1 MKELIEYIKKFD
13 LKSIFITE
21 TNNTIIQLFRYC
33 FVGGVAFVADWLV
46 VVILTETLLHYLVSA
61 AIGFFA
67 GLAVN
72 FALSKLLV
80 FKSDSQ
86 KCGKLGEFLVYAV
99 IGIVGLGITELLM
112 YVFTDVINIHY
123 AVSKI
128 IAAAIVLIWNFF
140 ARKVIL
146 YKK

>member
-21 TNNTIIQLFRYC
+21 TDNTIIQLFRYC
-33 FVGGVAFVADWLV
+33 FVGGAAFVVDWLV
-46 VVILTETLLHYLVSA
+46 MVILTETLLHYLVASVF
-61 AIGFFA
+61 GFIA
-67 GLAVN
+67 GLAAN

-80 FKSDSQ
+80 FKSDSE
-86 KCGKLGEFLVYAV
+86 KCGKLGEFAVYAIIGV
-99 IGIVGLGITELLM
+99 IGLGITEALM
-112 YVFTDVINIHY
+112 YLFTDRLSLHY
-123 AVSKI
+123 AISKI
-128 IAAAIVLIWNFF
+128 AVATIVLIWNFF

>member
-1 MKELIEYIKKFD
+1 MKELIEYIKRFD
-13 LKSIFITE
+13 MKSIFITE
-21 TNNTIIQLFRYC
+21 TENTIIQLFRYC

-61 AIGFFA
+61 AVGFFA

-80 FKSDSQ
+80 FKSDSK
-86 KCGKLGEFLVYAV
+86 KCGKLGEFLIYAA
-99 IGIVGLGITELLM
+99 IGVVGLGLTELLM
-112 YVFTDVINIHY
+112 YFFTDVINIHY

>member
-1 MKELIEYIKKFD
+1 MKELIEYIKRLD

-21 TNNTIIQLFRYC
+21 TENTVIQLFRYC
-33 FVGGVAFVADWLV
+33 FVGGIAFVADWLV

-61 AIGFFA
+61 AVGFFA

-72 FALSKLLV
+72 FVMSKLLV
-80 FKSDSQ
+80 FKADSN
-86 KCGKLGEFLVYAV
+86 KCGKLGEFFIYAA
-99 IGIVGLGITELLM
+99 IGIVGLGLTELLM
-112 YVFTDVINIHY
+112 YVFTDIINVHY

-128 IAAAIVLIWNFF
+128 IAAAIVLVWNFF

>member
-1 MKELIEYIKKFD
+1 MRELIEYIKKLDF
-13 LKSIFITE
+13 KSIFITE
-21 TNNTIIQLFRYC
+21 TENTIIQLFRYC
-33 FVGGVAFVADWLV
+33 FVGGAAFIADWLV
-46 VVILTETLLHYLVSA
+46 MIILTETLLHYLISTAVA
-61 AIGFFA
+61 FFV

-80 FKSDSQ
+80 FKADSQ
-86 KCGKLGEFLVYAV
+86 KCGKLGEFFIYAV
-99 IGIVGLGITELLM
+99 IGVVGLGLTELLM
-112 YVFTDVINIHY
+112 YVFTDIVNIHY